1 MDRGKFGAHVHLVTQ
16 AGPSWISVCPKSPAP
31 AAGGAAPAPA
41 QGPAAVAY
49 SVP

>member
-16 AGPSWISVCPKSPAP
+16 AGPTWISVCPKSPAP
-31 AAGGAAPAPA
+31 AAGGAAPAS
-41 QGPAAVAY
+41 GPAAVAY